1 MAKLLILA
9 RPALL
14 FSLLLATACGA
25 DPLEGK
31 PGQYPNTGQT
41 AYPSVATCTQLNSGK
56 PPFSSPGAL
65 GAPDGQTVDMQS
77 CPTLDLTWTSGTV
90 LDDNDKGSGLDDK
103 KADIRL
109 HVHRVAGRTRV
120 EASQDGITYKVV
132 GFLGSTPTNFS
143 KSTCLADTSASEA
156 LIYLSKCNTITNVH
170 HLRLTRYT
178 KITGSV
184 VLDAVQAIHFEAKSK

>member
-1 MAKLLILA
+1 MATHLLLA

-14 FSLLLATACGA
+14 ISLLLATACGA

-31 PGQYPNTGQT
+31 PGQYPKTEQT
-41 AYPSVATCTQLNSGK
+41 TYPSVATCTQLNSGK
-56 PPFSSPGAL
+56 PPFASPAAV
-65 GAPDGQTVDMQS
+65 GAPDGKTVDMNS

-109 HVHRVAGRTRV
+109 HIRSINGRTRV
-120 EASQDGITYKVV
+120 EASQDGIIYKVV

-143 KSTCLADTSASEA
+143 KATCLADTNASEA

-178 KITGSV
+178 KMPGSV
-184 VLDAVQAIHFEAKSK
+184 ILDAVQAIHFKAKSK